1 MTSIAIISQHP
12 LRAPTISTVATTTA
26 TSTHGGANV
35 GVGHN
40 VDLELTLCSLE
51 RRRACG
57 SSKEGSWNWTNF
69 HFVMCIGVVGFL
81 VFWFVL
87 LCRMYLPLE
96 YQFWAKPKPWVSH
109 FCLLP
114 FITHELF
121 YSWIWAVGVN
131 AINLSLISSSF
142 TGLNIFQRLL
152 QWDLFLIVYFHSI
165 AAP

>member
-1 MTSIAIISQHP
+1 MPEWQGFLFCLSRSWFWCWWLESHANLIGWIRTKTPNLTFQMTSIAIISQHP

-96 YQFWAKPKPWVSH
+96 YQFWANPKPWVSH
-109 FCLLP
+109 FCL
-114 FITHELF
+114 
-121 YSWIWAVGVN
+121 
-131 AINLSLISSSF
+131 
-142 TGLNIFQRLL
+142 
-152 QWDLFLIVYFHSI
+152 
-165 AAP
+165 